1 MSDIESL
8 KAAIAE
14 TNDALTQK
22 VKILESN
29 VKETAS
35 SIKDSVEQGAA
46 NVRSVANALS
56 PVYQVKE
63 HPYLV
68 TGALLGLGVY
78 LGTRSAR
85 KNSGEN
91 IVINTTPAGKESFE
105 RTVEEARTAE
115 EIEDPKET
123 ATPSKIRAIAEP
135 AVLGLFAAVAGEVVK
150 RYFPK
155 VEAQATAVQS
165 ALIAEMTGRIV
176 QEFK

>member
-14 TNDALTQK
+14 TNDALSQK

-29 VKETAS
+29 VKATAT
-35 SIKDSVEQGAA
+35 SIKDSVEQGAT
-46 NVRSVANALS
+46 NVRNVANALS
-56 PVYQVKE
+56 PVHQVKE

-78 LGTRSAR
+78 LGSRSRR
-85 KNSGEN
+85 KHAAKNP
-91 IVINTTPAGKESFE
+91 IINTTPVNDPTHQAADTAHDEDHA
-105 RTVEEARTAE
+105 EA
-115 EIEDPKET
+115 I
-123 ATPSKIRAIAEP
+123 TPSKIRAIAEP
-135 AVLGLFAAVAGEVVK
+135 AVVGLFAAVAGEVIK

-155 VEAQATAVQS
+155 VESQATAVQS

-176 QEFK
+176 QELK